1 MNIES
6 ATVSTAESDAEGV
19 MQESFL
25 EELASPYPSDV
36 EGPSDFEFT
45 DEGGSFKAMELQ
57 NPVHPVH
64 PPVTSADPTPAAPPK
79 PAPAPTPATSSDK
92 TDQVSELEEFLR
104 EVRISDHLEYFQDI
118 GVIYPDELQ
127 NCTTEE
133 WQQIREQLGAFPF
146 RRLRAK
152 LGLPN
157 ELASEPEATPAPVMP
172 SAPPIQENSPASG
185 EKQNEEDDLCS
196 FLTTLKLGNYVQSV
210 QELVGA
216 TSKTDL
222 QFFGEEEWEQMATIM
237 KPFQLKKIRHA
248 LSTCQAE
255 DVPIPSGKNF
265 HVFIS
270 HKKELSEELALLIGT
285 ELSANHKLSCFF
297 DRDNLRRITKEE
309 LASSVQLSCVLL
321 VVLDKKT
328 IESEWCKLEWQTAK
342 ENDIPIICL
351 YSKDQYNNN
360 QFGEVITAINSH
372 GYGFVLERPA
382 VEYTLQNRH
391 AVLATLSEMIKAEA
405 L

>member
-157 ELASEPEATPAPVMP
+157 KLTSELEAAPAPVMP
-172 SAPPIQENSPASG
+172 PAAPIQQNTPPSG
-185 EKQNEEDDLCS
+185 EPEIKWIGFLSHFKDEAGAEARSVKMALEAYLLRTGGLKPGDMEFFIDSDYLHNLERLMQEVKSSENFILLLSKGVLSRPWVLMEIMTALNAKKKVILIDLEHRTKRFDFGSLEVYKNSFNTAPGVTPRVLEELRNHGFSSDDVQIALEEV
-196 FLTTLKLGNYVQSV
+196 FLNIAKPLSLNSGSKDVINAQLGDICKVMTL
-210 QELVGA
+210 
-216 TSKTDL
+216 
-222 QFFGEEEWEQMATIM
+222 
-237 KPFQLKKIRHA
+237 P
-248 LSTCQAE
+248 
-255 DVPIPSGKNF
+255 
-265 HVFIS
+265 
-270 HKKELSEELALLIGT
+270 KKEKPCIL
-285 ELSANHKLSCFF
+285 
-297 DRDNLRRITKEE
+297 
-309 LASSVQLSCVLL
+309 
-321 VVLDKKT
+321 
-328 IESEWCKLEWQTAK
+328 
-342 ENDIPIICL
+342 
-351 YSKDQYNNN
+351 
-360 QFGEVITAINSH
+360 
-372 GYGFVLERPA
+372 
-382 VEYTLQNRH
+382 
-391 AVLATLSEMIKAEA
+391 M
-405 L
+405 